1 MVIGVLIG
9 LAAGVLVGVVWYSVR
24 GAHAAGAARLAE
36 ARLSDAKATIA
47 EQSFQLQSLSE
58 TTKTAES
65 ARDVARAEL
74 ELQRTH
80 QVEKSAKAEEDL
92 VRLTGAFASLS
103 QEALARNNEQ
113 FLALADTRFGQA
125 RAAAQGDLAQRQQAI
140 EELLT
145 PLSDTLTRYERGV
158 QQMEAE
164 RKGAYATLNERVAAL
179 HHGHERLEKET
190 RNLVTALRSPHTR
203 GRWGEMT
210 LRRAVEAAGMLE
222 HCDFEEQKTVAGEDG
237 YLRPDMVVHLPG
249 GGQVVIDS
257 KVPLDAFL
265 QLTEADDDDAR
276 RGFLQKH
283 AKQLRTHI
291 EHLAKKEY
299 WKQFESSPEFV
310 VAFIP
315 GEPLLAAALDADP
328 KLQDDALDKRV
339 ILATPNTLVAALRT
353 IALSWQQ
360 ETLAENAREVKELG
374 AELYERLRTWT
385 GHMQSLQKSLSA
397 SVDAYN
403 RAVGSLESRVLV
415 TARKFPA
422 LGVVGNERAGITEL
436 SSIEVAPRHLQAL
449 ESDDY
454 ERGDDECDDRA
465 EVGQVDQAVGQ
476 VVGQQNIL
484 PLPDSAG
491 SGPRRLPG

>member
-9 LAAGVLVGVVWYSVR
+9 LGVGALAGAVWYLAR

-36 ARLSDAKATIA
+36 ARLADAKLTIT
-47 EQSFQLQSLSE
+47 EQSVQLDALAEAAKS
-58 TTKTAES
+58 AES
-65 ARDVARAEL
+65 AREVARAEL
-74 ELQRTH
+74 DLQRRHEMEAT
-80 QVEKSAKAEEDL
+80 ARAEEDMA
-92 VRLTGAFASLS
+92 RLTGAFATLS
-103 QEALARNNEQ
+103 QEALAKNNEQ

-140 EELLT
+140 EELLS
-145 PLSDTLTRYERGV
+145 PLSETLTRYERGI
-158 QQMEAE
+158 QEIEAE
-164 RKGAYATLNERVAAL
+164 RKGAYATLTERVAAL

-222 HCDFEEQKTVAGEDG
+222 HCDFEEQKTMAGDDG
-237 YLRPDMVVHLPG
+237 NVRPDMLVHLPG

-265 QLTEADDDDAR
+265 QFTEADDDDAR
-276 RGFLQKH
+276 RGFLAKH

-291 EHLAKKEY
+291 EQLAKKEY
-299 WKQFESSPEFV
+299 WKQVECSPEFV

-328 KLQDDALDKRV
+328 ALQDYALDKRV

-360 ETLAENAREVKELG
+360 ETLAENAREVRDLG

-385 GHMQSLQKSLSA
+385 GHMQALQKSLSS

-403 RAVGSLESRVLV
+403 RAVGSLETRVLV
-415 TARKFPA
+415 TARKFPS
-422 LGVVGNERAGITEL
+422 LGVVGSERAGITEL
-436 SSIEVAPRHLQAL
+436 SSIETAPRHLQAV
-449 ESDDY
+449 EP
-454 ERGDDECDDRA
+454 DEDEGADSSVDA
-465 EVGQVDQAVGQ
+465 VGEVGEIL
-476 VVGQQNIL
+476 QQNIL
-484 PLPDSAG
+484 PLSDGAG
-491 SGPRRLPG
+491 SGQRRLPG